1 MSLWPTCVER
11 QKEEYIYKW
20 YANTFTLNCSD
31 NSDVV
36 SHLITDYFY
45 YETIMIFV
53 SVNPV

>member
-11 QKEEYIYKW
+11 QKEEYIYKR

-45 YETIMIFV
+45 YEPIMIFV